1 MDKLTGLSLLMA
13 QMENSEPEKSVIRTW
28 YPTLLYYYFMDDYM
42 TVWSFS
48 IWSKN
53 YWILISAKDKD
64 SSQYRNTFHKSNS
77 KSSSLNSRFI
87 RWLKVE
93 S

>member
-28 YPTLLYYYFMDDYM
+28 YPTLLYYYFMGDYM

-53 YWILISAKDKD
+53 Y
-64 SSQYRNTFHKSNS
+64 
-77 KSSSLNSRFI
+77 
-87 RWLKVE
+87 
-93 S
+93 